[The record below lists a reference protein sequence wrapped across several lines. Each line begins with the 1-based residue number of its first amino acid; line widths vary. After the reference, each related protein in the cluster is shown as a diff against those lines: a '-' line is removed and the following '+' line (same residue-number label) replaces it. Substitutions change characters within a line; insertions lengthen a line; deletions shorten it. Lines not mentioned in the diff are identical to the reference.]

1 MPNDDNN
8 VLFIGFGEGEMK
20 RNTPCLVHGK
30 HSLNDGSHTLLY
42 FSVAVHVFFP
52 CYDKVAKAE

>member
-20 RNTPCLVHGK
+20 CNTPCLVHGK
-30 HSLNDGSHTLLY
+30 HSLNDGSQTLLY
-42 FSVAVHVFFP
+42 FSVLVHFFLAMT
-52 CYDKVAKAE
+52 K